1 MPDKKLTLQEFTTRL
16 QVLCHDGYS
25 QKELF
30 VRFPGCALKPVSEIE
45 FYFKSDEVINYEG
58 LIPVKFK

>member
-25 QKELF
+25 QNELF
-30 VRFPGCALKPVSEIE
+30 IRFPGSELKPVSEIE
-45 FYFKSDEVINYEG
+45 FYFKSDEVMNYEG
-58 LIPVKFK
+58 VIPVKFK